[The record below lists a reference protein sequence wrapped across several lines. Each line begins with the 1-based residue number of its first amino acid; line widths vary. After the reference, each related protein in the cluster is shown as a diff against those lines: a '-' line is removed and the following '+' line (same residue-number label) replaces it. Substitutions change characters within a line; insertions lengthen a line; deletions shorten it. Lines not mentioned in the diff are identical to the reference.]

1 MGPCIMTA
9 NKQVTKAHEDWLEQV
24 LRADAR
30 EHAGMY
36 LPDDGFTARV
46 VERLPRPTA
55 LPSWRRPVV
64 IALWSMVAVAVIAAL
79 PIWFE
84 DVFRGIVTLFIG
96 QRIRVSDIATLLGLL
111 AAITWGA
118 LFLAA
123 RTE

>member
-1 MGPCIMTA
+1 MGSRIMTA
-9 NKQVTKAHEDWLEQV
+9 NMQDTNAHDDWLEQV

-30 EHAGMY
+30 EHAATY

-46 VERLPRPTA
+46 VGRLPRPAA
-55 LPSWRRPVV
+55 LPSWRRPVI
-64 IALWSMVAVAVIAAL
+64 IALWSIVAIAVIAAL

-96 QRIRVSDIATLLGLL
+96 QRIRVSDIATLLALL
-111 AAITWGA
+111 GAITWGA